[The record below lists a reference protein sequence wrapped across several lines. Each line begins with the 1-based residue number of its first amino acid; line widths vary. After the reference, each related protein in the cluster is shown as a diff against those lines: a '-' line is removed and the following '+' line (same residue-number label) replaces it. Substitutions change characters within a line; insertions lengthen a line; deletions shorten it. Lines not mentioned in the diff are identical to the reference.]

1 MSYTGGIMALYSWF
15 GKNTTEQNKK
25 TIRVNKNV
33 LKASESAKYIE
44 NYTMWPTAKV
54 KQGIEV
60 ILPVHDDVEDKL
72 AKESN
77 TQKST
82 LEEKF
87 MPLESTLIVT
97 K

>member
-1 MSYTGGIMALYSWF
+1 MALYSWF

-54 KQGIEV
+54 KPGIEV
-60 ILPVHDDVEDKL
+60 TLPVYDGVEDKSV
-72 AKESN
+72 KESN
-77 TQKST
+77 TEKSA
-82 LEEKF
+82 LEEKNIS
-87 MPLESTLIVT
+87 LEAALTIT